1 MESKS
6 VNLILGN
13 GRKIVVDSKKNW
25 AHRIGSSVQSNSI
38 VNKLGKRKR
47 TDECQTK
54 CDSHLKKSLLKNYSN
69 FMKSGPPKCLLFYQN
84 GEWNSFPQDVIDAV
98 KEDFL
103 AKKAAIEVQLS
114 DSRIILDIL
123 HMVKVD
129 LETGLQKPIAWIDEA
144 NRCFLPEIYSANV
157 EMHDNCLTETKRDEE
172 FVGDNQNGAF
182 EINLHLD
189 IGVNGLNNC
198 NMEECVEESNV
209 RAKKVKINQK
219 HLQNNSEVSGD
230 YKDKQI
236 SDAKRGQGF
245 DENKLI
251 GEEISSKFKPAFK
264 TVDSDAVRS
273 MFLMGMSPL
282 GKVEI
287 VEISKCFSNML
298 QNRLEIFKKQVEITQ
313 MYRGNPN
320 IQYAWLASSKH
331 TVPSIMM
338 YGFGHGGPEFT
349 TKYGHGAH
357 LTAVNSSYASASYC
371 DVDENGVQHMV
382 LCRVILGNTELLLPG
397 SQQWHP
403 SEEIYDNGVDD
414 LKNPSH
420 YIIWNM
426 NLNTHIYPEYVI
438 SFRVPPGVK
447 GPSVGEGSRLDMSG
461 ITSQGPQGQLQLDSS
476 PDEWGRNCDTHEFVN
491 KFPQEAPSIGLSTSK
506 APKSPWMPFA
516 MLFEA
521 ISNKVSPKEMTLV
534 HSQYAL
540 FRIKKITRDEF
551 IRKLRLIV
559 GDQLLKSSI
568 IGLQSKVRPD
578 TSRLLKLF
586 LVKCSFSPPTKKKN
600 WKK

>member
-6 VNLILGN
+6 VNLVLDN
-13 GRKIVVDSKKNW
+13 GREIVVDSKKNW
-25 AHRIGSSVQSNSI
+25 AHMIGSSSKLLSVQSNHSSI
-38 VNKLGKRKR
+38 VSKLGKRKR
-47 TDECQTK
+47 TDGCQAK
-54 CDSHLKKSLLKNYSN
+54 CDSQLQKSLLKNYSN
-69 FMKSGPPKCLLFYQN
+69 FMKSGPPKRLLFYQN
-84 GEWNSFPQDVIDAV
+84 DGWNNFPQDVIDAV

-114 DSRIILDIL
+114 DSHIILDVL
-123 HMVKVD
+123 RMVKVD
-129 LETGLQKPIAWIDEA
+129 LATGLQKPIAWIDEA
-144 NRCFLPEIYSANV
+144 DRCFFPEIYSANA
-157 EMHDNCLTETKRDEE
+157 EMHDTCLTETKRDEE

-182 EINLHLD
+182 EINLHLE
-189 IGVNGLNNC
+189 IGVNNC
-198 NMEECVEESNV
+198 DMEECVEESNIS
-209 RAKKVKINQK
+209 AKKVKIHQQ
-219 HLQNNSEVSGD
+219 HFQNYSEVSGD

-236 SDAKRGQGF
+236 SDAKRGHGY
-245 DENKLI
+245 DENKQT
-251 GEEISSKFKPAFK
+251 GEISSKFESALK
-264 TVDSDAVRS
+264 TADSNAVRS

-282 GKVEI
+282 GQVEI

-298 QNRLEIFKKQVEITQ
+298 QTRLELFKKQVEITQ

-320 IQYAWLASSKH
+320 VQYAWLASSKH
-331 TVPSIMM
+331 TVPSILM
-338 YGFGHGGPEFT
+338 YGFGHGGPEFK
-349 TKYGHGAH
+349 TKYGLGAH
-357 LTAVNSSYASASYC
+357 LTAVNSAYASASYC

-403 SEEIYDNGVDD
+403 SDEIYDNGVDD

-420 YIIWNM
+420 YIVWNM

-438 SFRVPPGVK
+438 SFRVSPGAE

-476 PDEWGRNCDTHEFVN
+476 PDEWGRNCHTHEFMN
-491 KFPQEAPSIGLSTSK
+491 KFPQEATSIGLTTSK

-521 ISNKVSPKEMTLV
+521 ISNKVSPKEMKLV

-540 FRIKKITRDEF
+540 FRSKKITRDEF
-551 IRKLRLIV
+551 IRKLRLRV
-559 GDQLLKSSI
+559 GDQLLKSTI
-568 IGLQSKVRPD
+568 ISLQSK
-578 TSRLLKLF
+578 
-586 LVKCSFSPPTKKKN
+586 PPTNPTFSLKAPKEEQGF
-600 WKK
+600 